1 LEDFN
6 NYYTWEGG
14 EKMFTIINN
23 CIDEELKRDLRME
36 RDGCSCC
43 DNGDVGDNCD
53 DGFDNCAGYDN

>member
-1 LEDFN
+1 
-6 NYYTWEGG
+6 
-14 EKMFTIINN
+14 MFTIIND
-23 CIDEELKRDLRME
+23 CIDEELERDLRME